1 MPLSRL
7 KPPAKSCV
15 QPTVA
20 DRWPSPRIAAVL
32 LFPGCGPASCLS
44 YRPLNQLSSRFILP
58 WRSSSSEFLR
68 SNLPLIVSRREQTY
82 PGSLPSSR
90 HHRSASTFSRR
101 LPSPRFVP
109 SSGFLNL
116 STVFSALRLH
126 RLIPS
131 RRHVQ
136 GCRRSG
142 ASLPAQQSSLIESP
156 CPLAVVFS
164 SAHLRWPH
172 GCAFALRRDRRLP
185 RS

>member
-68 SNLPLIVSRREQTY
+68 SNLPLMSFDASKPTQGLFPHRGITGARPLFREGCQALASFRPQVFSTSRRFSPPSGCTGLFHPVATSRVAAVQGLLS
-82 PGSLPSSR
+82 PRSRAPSSR
-90 HHRSASTFSRR
+90 APAP
-101 LPSPRFVP
+101 LPF
-109 SSGFLNL
+109 F
-116 STVFSALRLH
+116 
-126 RLIPS
+126 
-131 RRHVQ
+131 
-136 GCRRSG
+136 
-142 ASLPAQQSSLIESP
+142 
-156 CPLAVVFS
+156 FS

-172 GCAFALRRDRRLP
+172 GCAFARRRDRRLP
-185 RS
+185 HS